1 MTTTHTCERTVTLY
15 LRSILVNKVKMQ
27 SIIFYYYFCVV
38 PKTIQIQGHF
48 CFRPPTNLRRACN
61 IPPPPPPGISIIKR
75 PPPTPL
81 EITSFRPPP
90 PPISLNFR
98 CLRGGW
104 IFSGIH
110 IKYICVRFV
119 LHKTKPGTDN
129 FNLFDKKAMIK
140 FL

>member
-1 MTTTHTCERTVTLY
+1 MTTTHTCERTVTLH

-38 PKTIQIQGHF
+38 PKTIQIQGHV
-48 CFRPPTNLRRACN
+48 CFRPPTNHRRAYH
-61 IPPPPPPGISIIKR
+61 IPPPF
-75 PPPTPL
+75 PTH
-81 EITSFRPPP
+81 T
-90 PPISLNFR
+90 SLNFR

-119 LHKTKPGTDN
+119 LHKTKPGTDIS
-129 FNLFDKKAMIK
+129 NLFYKKAMIK
-140 FL
+140 FLKIIFLSVDHKRIPPKHASS

>member
-38 PKTIQIQGHF
+38 PKTIQTQGHF
-48 CFRPPTNLRRACN
+48 CFRTPPISGELV
-61 IPPPPPPGISIIKR
+61 ISPPPPGIPLIKR

-90 PPISLNFR
+90 PTSLNFR

-119 LHKTKPGTDN
+119 LHKTKPGTDIS
-129 FNLFDKKAMIK
+129 NLFYKKAMIK